1 MSKASDAMKDCVAA
15 VREHERIVS
24 RQRRIEASRRPVS
37 SRRVE
42 IDDLERER
50 RRQEQDA
57 ELAMLEVLEVCGMVN
72 ASWTYARAKDDRL
85 CRCVNRLL
93 DV

>member
-1 MSKASDAMKDCVAA
+1 MSKASDVMKDCVAA
-15 VREHERIVS
+15 VREHE
-24 RQRRIEASRRPVS
+24 
-37 SRRVE
+37 
-42 IDDLERER
+42 
-50 RRQEQDA
+50 QDA
-57 ELAMLEVLEVCGMVN
+57 EIAMLEVLEACGMVN